1 MILCYFVFP
10 CQAKGAEG
18 GFFVQCFMLMEQRCI
33 GEGDSYD
40 VIFRREE
47 LGLLLKRVIC
57 CMLA

>member
-1 MILCYFVFP
+1 M
-10 CQAKGAEG
+10 
-18 GFFVQCFMLMEQRCI
+18 QCFMLMGQRCI